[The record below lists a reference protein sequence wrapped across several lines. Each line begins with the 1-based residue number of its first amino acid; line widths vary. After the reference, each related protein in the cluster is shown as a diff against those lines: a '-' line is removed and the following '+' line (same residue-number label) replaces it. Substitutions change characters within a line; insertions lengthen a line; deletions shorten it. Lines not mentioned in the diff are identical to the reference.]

1 MQNARLPRTP
11 IFIIPFLVLSFL
23 IMNTLSPNF
32 DLAAIAALAREAGKM
47 ALDYF
52 RNTTVTMKADD
63 TPVTAADKAI
73 ERFLTAELRERYPE
87 FGILGEEGADFDENA
102 TYRWVLD
109 PIDGTNA
116 FAAGLPV
123 WGVSIG
129 LLRGSQPLAGV
140 FYLPAVNDCFAVDLE
155 GPATLNGRPIH
166 VAPAE
171 QPITAEDIIL
181 GSADAHLRW
190 DIRFPGK
197 VRAFGSCAA
206 HFCYVAAG
214 SALAGLNTYTA
225 IWDIAAAL
233 PILTRA
239 GGSAEL
245 LSGKPL
251 PLDAAARGVKIPEPV
266 FFGSPHYLDAIRAQ
280 LHPKTYAKK

>member
-1 MQNARLPRTP
+1 
-11 IFIIPFLVLSFL
+11 
-23 IMNTLSPNF
+23 MNSQPTFELEH
-32 DLAAIAALAREAGKM
+32 ITQLARAAGKI

-52 RNTTVTMKADD
+52 RHTTVTMKRDH
-63 TPVTAADKAI
+63 TPVTEADKAI
-73 ERFLTAELRERYPE
+73 ERFLTSELQRAYPE
-87 FGILGEEGADFDENA
+87 FGILGEEGADLDAAA

-129 LLRGSQPLAGV
+129 LMQGSQPLAGV
-140 FYLPAVNDCFAVDLE
+140 IYLPAVDDCFAVDVA

-166 VAPAE
+166 VTPPDRA
-171 QPITAEDIIL
+171 ITSEDIIL

-214 SALAGLNTYTA
+214 SALAGLNTHTA

-233 PILTRA
+233 PILQRA
-239 GGSAEL
+239 GGVAEL
-245 LSGKPL
+245 LSGEPL
-251 PLDAAARGVKIPEPV
+251 PLQAAAQGQKMPEPL

-280 LHPKTYAKK
+280 LHPKTFTRK

>member
-1 MQNARLPRTP
+1 
-11 IFIIPFLVLSFL
+11 
-23 IMNTLSPNF
+23 MNTQSPNF
-32 DLAAIAALAREAGKM
+32 NLADITALARAAGEI

-52 RNTTVTMKADD
+52 RHTTVTLKADQ
-63 TPVTAADKAI
+63 TPVTEADKAV
-73 ERFLTAELRERYPE
+73 ERFLTAKLRQAYPD
-87 FGILGEEGADFDENA
+87 FGILGEEGADHNENA
-102 TYRWVLD
+102 PFRWVID

-123 WGVSIG
+123 WGISIG
-129 LLRGSQPLAGV
+129 LMQGSKPLAGV
-140 FYLPAVNDCFAVDLE
+140 FYLPAMQDCFTVDIE
-155 GPATLNGRPIH
+155 GPARLNGRPIH
-166 VAPAE
+166 VIEAH
-171 QPITAEDIIL
+171 QKITSESIIL

-214 SALAGLNTYTA
+214 SALAGLNTFTA

-233 PILTRA
+233 PILERA
-239 GGSAEL
+239 GGTAEL

-251 PLDAAARGVKIPEPV
+251 PLQDAARGHKIPEPV
-266 FFGSPHYLDAIRAQ
+266 FYGSPFYLNAIRAQ
-280 LHPKTYAKK
+280 LHNKPKY

>member
-1 MQNARLPRTP
+1 MTFTQAK
-11 IFIIPFLVLSFL
+11 ISIPAAFVLSFE
-23 IMNTLSPNF
+23 IMTHPPIF
-32 DLAAIAALAREAGKM
+32 DLDNIKELARAAGDI
-47 ALDYF
+47 ALGYF

-73 ERFLTAELRERYPE
+73 ERFLTTQLRQAYPD
-87 FGILGEEGADFDENA
+87 FGILGEEGADFDQDA
-102 TYRWVLD
+102 AYRWVLD

-123 WGVSIG
+123 WGISIG
-129 LLRGSQPLAGV
+129 LMQGSQPLAGV
-140 FYLPAVNDCFAVDLE
+140 IYLPAVDDCFAVDLE
-155 GPATLNGRPIH
+155 GPATLNDRPIH
-166 VAPAE
+166 VIAPG
-171 QPITAEDIIL
+171 QPISSESIIL

-214 SALAGLNTYTA
+214 SALAGLNTHTA

-233 PILTRA
+233 PILQRA
-239 GGSAEL
+239 GGAAEL
-245 LSGKPL
+245 LSGAPL
-251 PLDAAARGVKIPEPV
+251 SLESATRGVKIPEPV
-266 FFGSPHYLDAIRAQ
+266 FYGAPYYLDAIRAQ
-280 LHPKTYAKK
+280 LHSK